1 MWRTV
6 KWLLWFGFLN
16 FLIFLVF
23 NQILSIFIQ
32 KDEEEL
38 VLGIQAVILGGL
50 YSGRYVA
57 NLWVHLETR
66 AQNQISLGVCALIIF
81 LIFLM
86 AVACSHLIERFEP
99 RTFIFFCILFFFM
112 WINIGVLAKLIEH
125 QINNKIKNAE
135 LHAANSKTELQLLQ
149 SQLSPHFLFNTLNNL
164 YGISLIEHKKVP
176 SLLLKLSSLLRY
188 SVYHTEEVYVPLQ
201 DEIEYLNNYIEFEKI
216 RLGDRLELRYA
227 VEAGQDK
234 SIKIAPMLLIVFVE
248 NAFKHAKNTQDEK
261 IYIDIEL
268 KHWANSLLFSI
279 KNSHAQS
286 DAKTEIADRN
296 SGFGLQSVRKRL
308 ALLYTNAHHL
318 SIEESARKY
327 TIMLRLDVK

>member
-6 KWLLWFGFLN
+6 KWWLWFGVLN

-23 NQILSIFIQ
+23 NQVLSIFIN

-38 VLGIQAVILGGL
+38 VLGIQAVILAGL
-50 YSGRYVA
+50 YSGRYLA
-57 NLWVHLETR
+57 NLWVNLAIRT
-66 AQNQISLGVCALIIF
+66 QNQISLGVCALIIF
-81 LIFLM
+81 IIFLL
-86 AVACSHLIERFEP
+86 AVAVSHLVQHFEP
-99 RTFIFFCILFFFM
+99 PTFIFSCIMFLFL
-112 WINIGVLAKLIEH
+112 WINIGVLAKLIEY
-125 QINNKIKNAE
+125 QINNRIKNAE
-135 LHAANSKTELQLLQ
+135 LQAANTKSELQLLQ

-176 SLLLKLSSLLRY
+176 ALLLKLSSLLRY

-216 RLGDRLELRYA
+216 RLGDRLELRYV
-227 VEAGQDK
+227 VEAGQEK

-261 IYIDIEL
+261 IFIDIEL
-268 KHWANSLLFSI
+268 KRWANSLLFSV

-286 DAKTEIADRN
+286 DGKTEIADRN
-296 SGFGLQSVRKRL
+296 SGFGLTSVRKRL
-308 ALLYTNAHHL
+308 ALLYANAHHL